1 MNNIKSVLD
10 QVKKHFPKQFK
21 IAYRFPYTFLI
32 LTHPD
37 FTDDEEENEIK
48 FCNLLNIEP
57 QYIRDISNL
66 SLLSLECLSQED
78 FDKREIKNRGTYWSE
93 LRIEEE
99 LDLLNK
105 TKTEN
110 EDPLKVIHFFG
121 YKGGQGRSS
130 VLTALSLNLMKYGWK
145 VLVIDADFEAPSL
158 DLIYNKDLKLEN
170 TLLGLYLGKKIN
182 AINYDSKPSGGSIDI
197 IGAKPSL
204 IYNEMSEL
212 EDDWSIEYSGMT
224 LQANVNPATIQIL
237 AKGLQSFAKENLYD
251 IVLVDQRSGMSISSI
266 TWINELIGQLVL
278 FTRLDNQWQHSY
290 QFLKSLVL
298 NSNSSDIPIISQKP
312 YMTKDLAPIDKDH
325 FERQKEDLK
334 FLFVKNK
341 QIKEGLDIDD
351 ISVGDINA
359 NFLDWQ
365 YDPSY
370 RDNLLPDT
378 EQILSENLLVL
389 QKLRSILE
397 IESDKSKFIKPDY
410 SGIKDEGLLI
420 LTDAL
425 NKLLN
430 KNNDINYIYGRKGTG
445 KTKIFAELVSRNL
458 AKPLIAQDDYFLERK
473 NAEGINGRS
482 DTVKNI
488 IWSFNKEIKKLENSR
503 IEDID
508 GLVENFWWCIF
519 LTAIETISKHGSL
532 PNKVFEEEF
541 KKKYENFKKESSNY
555 STKLK
560 SILVSQEEKI
570 TFCIDGLETTF
581 DVYYINYYV
590 KALYGV
596 MNTILTDSYFEKIQV
611 KLFLRKDLKPE
622 FIQNSEQKD
631 SIELVWT
638 EQAIL
643 NFLFLDFWL
652 KRKEIT

>member
-266 TWINELIGQLVL
+266 TWINELIG
-278 FTRLDNQWQHSY
+278 
-290 QFLKSLVL
+290 
-298 NSNSSDIPIISQKP
+298 
-312 YMTKDLAPIDKDH
+312 
-325 FERQKEDLK
+325 
-334 FLFVKNK
+334 
-341 QIKEGLDIDD
+341 
-351 ISVGDINA
+351 
-359 NFLDWQ
+359 
-365 YDPSY
+365 
-370 RDNLLPDT
+370 
-378 EQILSENLLVL
+378 
-389 QKLRSILE
+389 
-397 IESDKSKFIKPDY
+397 
-410 SGIKDEGLLI
+410 
-420 LTDAL
+420 
-425 NKLLN
+425 
-430 KNNDINYIYGRKGTG
+430 
-445 KTKIFAELVSRNL
+445 
-458 AKPLIAQDDYFLERK
+458 
-473 NAEGINGRS
+473 
-482 DTVKNI
+482 
-488 IWSFNKEIKKLENSR
+488 
-503 IEDID
+503 
-508 GLVENFWWCIF
+508 
-519 LTAIETISKHGSL
+519 
-532 PNKVFEEEF
+532 
-541 KKKYENFKKESSNY
+541 
-555 STKLK
+555 
-560 SILVSQEEKI
+560 
-570 TFCIDGLETTF
+570 
-581 DVYYINYYV
+581 
-590 KALYGV
+590 
-596 MNTILTDSYFEKIQV
+596 
-611 KLFLRKDLKPE
+611 
-622 FIQNSEQKD
+622 
-631 SIELVWT
+631 
-638 EQAIL
+638 
-643 NFLFLDFWL
+643 
-652 KRKEIT
+652 